1 MSTETIL
8 ESASPASEIT
18 VELGARSYAIKI
30 GPGLLAR
37 AGGIVAPLL
46 KRPKTVIVTDENVA
60 RLHLERL
67 EAALRESG
75 IDAASIVVPAGERS
89 KSFDVLA
96 DVCEQLLTAGVERQD
111 TIIAFGGGV
120 VGDLAGFA
128 AAVLRRG
135 IEFIQIPTSLLAQVD
150 SSVGGKTG
158 INTASGKNLIGA
170 FHQPVL
176 VLADIDVLDT
186 LPERE
191 LKAGYAE
198 VAKYGLIGD
207 AGFYGWLEANAGAL
221 FAGDPAARIKAVDA
235 SCRAKADLVAKDER
249 EAGARALLNLGHTFG
264 HALEAAT
271 GYSGRLLH
279 GEGVA
284 IGTVLAYELSE
295 RLGHCPEGT
304 AARVAG
310 HFAGHGLPA
319 RLSDI
324 SGTLPGADELL
335 RLMYQDKKT
344 VAGKL
349 VFVLTR
355 GIGEAF
361 IAHDVAES
369 DVRAFLEASLGTQ

>member
-1 MSTETIL
+1 MSTDIIL
-8 ESASPASEIT
+8 ETAVPAPEIT
-18 VELGARSYAIKI
+18 VELGARSYGIHI
-30 GPGLLAR
+30 GPGLLDR
-37 AGGIVAPLL
+37 ADLFVQPFL
-46 KRPKTVIVTDENVA
+46 KRQKTVIVTDENVA
-60 RLHLERL
+60 DLQLERL
-67 EAALRESG
+67 EAALG
-75 IDAASIVVPAGERS
+75 DASIDTASIIVPAGERS
-89 KSFDVLA
+89 KSFDMLA
-96 DVCEQLLTAGVERQD
+96 DICEQLLRAGVERQD

-120 VGDLAGFA
+120 VGDLVGFA
-128 AAVLRRG
+128 AAILRRG
-135 IEFIQIPTSLLAQVD
+135 IDFIQIPTTLLAQVD

-158 INTASGKNLIGA
+158 INTPSGKNLIGA

-176 VLADIDVLDT
+176 VLADTTVLTT

-207 AGFYGWLEANAGAL
+207 AGFYNWLEQNAGAL
-221 FAGDPAARIKAVDA
+221 FDGDLAARKKAIDT
-235 SCRAKADLVAKDER
+235 SCRAKADLVAQDER

-271 GYSGRLLH
+271 GYSDRLLH

-284 IGTVLAYELSE
+284 IGTVLAFGLSE

-304 AARVAG
+304 ADRVAA

-319 RLSDI
+319 RLNDI

-355 GIGEAF
+355 GIGQAF
-361 IAHDVAES
+361 IARDVAED

>member
-1 MSTETIL
+1 MN
-8 ESASPASEIT
+8 PASEII
-18 VELGARSYAIKI
+18 VELGARSYAIQI

-37 AGGIVAPLL
+37 AGAFIAPLL
-46 KRPKTVIVTDENVA
+46 KRPKTVIVTDDNVA

-67 EAALRESG
+67 EAAL
-75 IDAASIVVPAGERS
+75 DQAAIASTSVVVPAGEQS
-89 KSFDVLA
+89 KNFDKLA
-96 DVCEQLLTAGVERQD
+96 DVCEKLLDAGVERQD

-128 AAVLRRG
+128 AAILRRG
-135 IEFIQIPTSLLAQVD
+135 VEFIQIPTTLLAQVD

-158 INTASGKNLIGA
+158 INAASGKNLIGA

-198 VAKYGLIGD
+198 VAKYGLIAD
-207 AGFYGWLEANAGAL
+207 AAFYGWLEDNADGL
-221 FAGDPAARIKAVDA
+221 FAGDAAARITAIET
-235 SCRAKADLVAKDER
+235 SCRAKAALVAQDER

-271 GYSGRLLH
+271 GYSDRLLH

-284 IGTVLAYELSE
+284 IGTVLAHRFSE
-295 RLGHCPEGT
+295 RLGHCAQGCGD
-304 AARVAG
+304 RVAG
-310 HFAGHGLPA
+310 HFSGHGLPTHPQ
-319 RLSDI
+319 DI
-324 SGTLPGADELL
+324 PGTLPGPDELL

-349 VFVLTR
+349 TFVLTR
-355 GIGEAF
+355 GIGQAF

-369 DVRAFLEASLGTQ
+369 DVRAFLEDTLSRQ

>member
-1 MSTETIL
+1 MSTDIIL
-8 ESASPASEIT
+8 ETAVPAPEIT
-18 VELGARSYAIKI
+18 VELGARSYGIHI
-30 GPGLLAR
+30 GPGLVDR
-37 AGGIVAPLL
+37 ADLFVQPFL
-46 KRPKTVIVTDENVA
+46 KRQKTVIVTDKNVA
-60 RLHLERL
+60 DLQLERL
-67 EAALRESG
+67 EAALG
-75 IDAASIVVPAGERS
+75 DASIDTTSIIVPAGERS

-96 DVCEQLLTAGVERQD
+96 DICEQLLRAGVERQD

-120 VGDLAGFA
+120 VGDLVGFA
-128 AAVLRRG
+128 AAILRRG
-135 IEFIQIPTSLLAQVD
+135 IDFIQIPTTLLAQVD

-158 INTASGKNLIGA
+158 INTPSGKNLIGA

-176 VLADIDVLDT
+176 VLADIDVLNT

-207 AGFYGWLEANAGAL
+207 ADFYDWLEQNAGAL
-221 FAGDPAARIKAVDA
+221 FDGDLAVRKKAIDT

-271 GYSGRLLH
+271 GYSDRLLH

-284 IGTVLAYELSE
+284 VGTVLAFGLSE
-295 RLGHCPEGT
+295 RLGRCPEGT
-304 AARVAG
+304 ADRVAA

-319 RLSDI
+319 RPSDI
-324 SGTLPGADELL
+324 PGTLPGADELL

-349 VFVLTR
+349 VFILAR
-355 GIGEAF
+355 AIGQAF
-361 IAHDVAES
+361 IARDVAED